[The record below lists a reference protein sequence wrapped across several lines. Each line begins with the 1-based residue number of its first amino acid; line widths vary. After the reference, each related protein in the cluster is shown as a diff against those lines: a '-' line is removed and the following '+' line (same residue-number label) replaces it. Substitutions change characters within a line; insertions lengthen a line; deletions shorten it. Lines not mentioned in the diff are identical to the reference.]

1 MKNFIKYLSVLGLCF
16 AFTSESYEAARQ
28 STTGQMS
35 DSRTKNTNS
44 NSKTPL
50 TNYLATSLNDNNN
63 FFSRS
68 STVETTD
75 KSGNTVLSIGI
86 KYNTSNDSEIDKLV
100 KAISSICKE
109 CFKFKNLTFG
119 ESDQNPFSDK
129 FQEYMKKYLK
139 RKQRSQIVITLAT
152 DKKLDKLNKNT
163 QAVNYFLHTYTSIGP
178 IGSKFC
184 KVYCYARSASYN
196 IFNKFS
202 KSDPQIEI
210 TLSVPSNI

>member
-28 STTGQMS
+28 STTARTS
-35 DSRTKNTNS
+35 DQRTKNTNS

-50 TNYLATSLNDNNN
+50 TNYLVTSLNDNK

-75 KSGNTVLSIGI
+75 KSGNTVLSISI
-86 KYNTSNDSEIDKLV
+86 KYDISNDSKIDELV
-100 KAISSICKE
+100 KAISNICRG
-109 CFKFKNLTFG
+109 CFKFKNLTFYD
-119 ESDQNPFSDK
+119 SDQNPFSDQ

-152 DKKLDKLNKNT
+152 DKKLDKLTRGT
-163 QAVNYFLHTYTSIGP
+163 QAVNYFLHTYTSITA